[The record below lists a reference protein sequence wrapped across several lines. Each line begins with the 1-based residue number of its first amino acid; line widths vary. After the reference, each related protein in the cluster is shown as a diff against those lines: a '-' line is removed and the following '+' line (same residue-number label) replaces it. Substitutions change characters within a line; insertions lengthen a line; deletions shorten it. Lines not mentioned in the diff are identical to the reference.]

1 MLQKLREKT
10 TGWLAVVIVAIL
22 VVPFAFFGV
31 NNYFST
37 AVSNYVAK
45 VGEVEISA
53 DDFRV
58 RFDQYREQ
66 QRRQL
71 GERFDPQAVDNPIA
85 RRELLERMIDEELL
99 AQTSERLGL
108 AVTPAQLRDAI
119 AEVPAFQVEGR
130 FDPTQYQ
137 LLLTA
142 QAMTPRQ
149 YESQI
154 RRDLEVRTLPIQLID
169 SAFLTDAELDDF
181 VRLADQTRDIEYLA
195 IMPPTE
201 PESALEEDAA
211 LAWYDE
217 NRERY
222 RSEETVAI
230 EYVELSSA
238 DIEVASNVDEQTL
251 RERYEEQR
259 DRFVEPE
266 QRLISHILIKLAAD
280 ADAVVVAEAETRARG
295 LIERITAGEDFAAV
309 ASEAS
314 DDLGSRASGGELGWL
329 EAGLL
334 DTAVDAAVFAAE
346 PGLLPEPVRSAE
358 GWHVLK
364 LAEIR
369 PGNVVPFEDVR
380 AELERAYLDGERERA
395 FSETSGRLIDATYRD
410 PTALATVAE
419 SLGLRVQT
427 SAHFSRQGGEGI
439 TGNPEV
445 IAAAFSR
452 QVIEEGLS
460 SDSIELGPNHIV
472 ILRVVEHVPSEIQAF
487 EDVRERVEAEALA
500 DRRAKAARAR
510 ADALFERL
518 KAGATLSEL
527 AAEAGTQPEQV
538 LALRRFAGSPDR
550 AIVEAAFSLPAP
562 SEGVLSHGLA
572 ESSPER
578 FTLITLAAV
587 TDGDPSKLDSA
598 NREAIRRQLSEI
610 QADLELRAFVRA
622 LRDQIPV
629 VVVEDAL

>member
-108 AVTPAQLRDAI
+108 TVTPAQLRDAI

-154 RRDLEVRTLPIQLID
+154 RRDLDVRTLPIQLID

-195 IMPPTE
+195 IMLPTE
-201 PESALEEDAA
+201 PEAALEEDAA

-251 RERYEEQR
+251 RERYDEQR

-295 LIERITAGEDFAAV
+295 LIERISAGEDFATV
-309 ASEAS
+309 AGEAS

-334 DTAVDAAVFAAE
+334 DAAVDAAVFAAE

-364 LAEIR
+364 VAEIR
-369 PGNVVPFEDVR
+369 PGNQVPFEDVR

-419 SLGLRVQT
+419 SMGLRVQT

-472 ILRVVEHVPSEIQAF
+472 ILRVVEHVPPEIQAF
-487 EDVRERVEAEALA
+487 EAVRERVEAEALA

-550 AIVEAAFSLPAP
+550 AIVDTAFSLPVP
-562 SEGVLSHGLA
+562 SEGGLSHGLA

-578 FTLITLAAV
+578 FTLITLATV